1 MGKKFK
7 LKKTVIL
14 FAAMLLVIAAGTGL
28 WYAKKPK
35 KTASLE
41 ATEAVK
47 KSGEQIDVDA
57 AKKSEN
63 KNANQSQQTSQSVK
77 QTPKTTVNITNAMLQ
92 GNNLIVNVLVGGTTS
107 GNCNLTLTNGS
118 NKVQK
123 SAPIGFQV
131 SYYICQ
137 GFSINI
143 SEFSQKGEWTA
154 IVDIFTPNGSAQS
167 EPRKVT
173 IQ

>member
-1 MGKKFK
+1 MSKKSK
-7 LKKTVIL
+7 SKKVVIL
-14 FAAMLLVIAAGTGL
+14 LVMLLLLIAAGAGL
-28 WYAKKPK
+28 WYVKRPK

-41 ATEAVK
+41 ASEAVK
-47 KSGEQIDVDA
+47 KSGEQAEVDA
-57 AKKSEN
+57 AKTSSN
-63 KNANQSQQTSQSVK
+63 KNSNQGQQTTQSTT
-77 QTPKTTVNITNAMLQ
+77 QTSKTSVNITNALQ
-92 GNNLIVNVLVGGTTS
+92 QGDAVVVNALVSGATS
-107 GNCNLTLTNGS
+107 GTCNLTVTNGNS
-118 NKVQK
+118 KVQK

-137 GFSINI
+137 GFNINS

-154 IVDIFTPNGSAQS
+154 VVNISSPNGTAQS

>member
-1 MGKKFK
+1 MSKKYK
-7 LKKTVIL
+7 SKKVVIL
-14 FAAMLLVIAAGTGL
+14 LVALLLVIMAVTGF
-28 WYAKKPK
+28 WYAKRPK

-41 ATEAVK
+41 ASEAVK
-47 KSGEQIDVDA
+47 KSGEQAGVDV
-57 AKKSEN
+57 AKNSGN
-63 KNANQSQQTSQSVK
+63 KNANQSQQTSPSAT
-77 QTPKTTVNITNAMLQ
+77 QTSKTSVNIINAMQQ

-107 GNCNLTLTNGS
+107 GTCNLTMTNGT

-123 SAPIGFQV
+123 SAPIGLQV

-137 GFSINI
+137 GFSVNI

-154 IVDIFTPNGSAQS
+154 IVDVSTANSSAQS
-167 EPRKVT
+167 EPRKVI